1 MKFLNQKF
9 KLFLLFFLLLILLGC
24 SSSRPK
30 PEPQKPPPV
39 PQASQS
45 KGKTIGRNFIS
56 EALNQFQFVKDPE
69 VTKLVQ
75 DIGRKIVQGEGS
87 NPDNFRFLVVRGSPS
102 NAFAVPGGYI
112 FVFDSLLSK
121 FKNPE
126 ELAGVLAHEIA
137 HVERNHFFQDQSK
150 ILAANLAA
158 IVAILLSG
166 GEPAVA
172 AGGLAAAADLQL
184 RYSRENEAEAD
195 AYAVAYLQKAGFN
208 PNALKDSLQTIAFYD
223 RFSSFDIPIYFS
235 THPSLTDRQG
245 HLELMLGKNF
255 EQKEYFKYPVDWQRI
270 QVSLMAG
277 QRPIMEMTT
286 LVGGLEGE
294 KKDKERENYLKGVGF
309 LKAGRCPEA
318 VLEYQE
324 AINLQPNSAV
334 YFGDMAYCLLQMQEV
349 DRAKATADEAL
360 KIDPK
365 EPMALIVRGNVL
377 LHKGQARLAI
387 PFFKKA
393 LESRTTDH
401 LLNLHLAQAYG
412 KIGEKLLEAYHMG
425 RFFRLD
431 LKPREALS
439 QFYQAQDLVIPGTD
453 LSFKIKKEISDLI
466 NRGI

>member
-1 MKFLNQKF
+1 MGFLKRKFSLV
-9 KLFLLFFLLLILLGC
+9 LLFFISIALLGC
-24 SSSRPK
+24 PFTRPK
-30 PEPQKPPPV
+30 PETQKPQHF

-45 KGKTIGRNFIS
+45 KGKIIGRAFIS
-56 EALNQFQFVKDPE
+56 EALKQFQFVKDPE
-69 VTKLVQ
+69 VTKMVQ
-75 DIGRKIVQGEGS
+75 DIGRKIVQAKGS

-121 FKNPE
+121 FRKPE

-150 ILAANLAA
+150 ILAANLVA
-158 IVAILLSG
+158 IIAILLSG

-195 AYAVAYLQKAGFN
+195 AYAVTYLKKAGYS
-208 PNALKDSLQTIAFYD
+208 PKALKDSLQTIAFYD

-245 HLELMLGKNF
+245 HLELMLGKISND
-255 EQKEYFKYPVDWQRI
+255 EEYFRYPIDWQRI
-270 QVSLMAG
+270 QISLIAG
-277 QRPIMEMTT
+277 QRPIMEMATV
-286 LVGGLEGE
+286 VGGLEWE
-294 KKDKERENYLKGVGF
+294 KKNKEREHYLKGVGY

-318 VLEYQE
+318 VQEYRE
-324 AINLQPNSAV
+324 AIKIQPNAAV
-334 YFGDMAYCLLQMQEV
+334 YYGDLAYCLLQMQEV
-349 DRAKATADEAL
+349 DHAKNLAEEAL

-365 EPMALIVRGNVL
+365 QPIALIVKGNVF

-387 PFFKKA
+387 LQFKAA
-393 LESRTTDH
+393 LESRSTDH

-412 KIGEKLLEAYHMG
+412 KVGDKVQEAYHMG

-439 QFYQAQDLVIPGTD
+439 QFYIAQELVISGTD
-453 LSFKIKKEISDLI
+453 LSFKIKREINELL
-466 NRGI
+466 NAGI